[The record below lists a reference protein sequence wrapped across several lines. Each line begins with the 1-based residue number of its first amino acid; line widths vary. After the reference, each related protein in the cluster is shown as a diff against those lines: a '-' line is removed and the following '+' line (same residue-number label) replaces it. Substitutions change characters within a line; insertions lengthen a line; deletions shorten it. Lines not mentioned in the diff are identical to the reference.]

1 MARPRKDQQIDIP
14 ARAIAQTIHL
24 LNERDMRDITL
35 AEVADATGCRAPAL
49 YSYFA
54 GKDALLRAV
63 HDEGFRILLQEKL
76 AVAVRNVSDPFTR
89 LREGGLTYLRFALE
103 YPGLYRLMF
112 SPPYTEGGTEN
123 PFTSDP
129 GAACLA
135 ELRSSIEL
143 CQAEGYLP
151 GADAVQ
157 TAFSL
162 WSAVHGAAS
171 LILLGRKP
179 AQAGLNGLAAAT
191 GVVDTMMSFVQLSRF
206 TAPDTNLR

>member
-14 ARAIAQTIHL
+14 TRAIAQTISL
-24 LNERDMRDITL
+24 LNARDMRDITL
-35 AEVADATGCRAPAL
+35 ADVAAATGCRAPAL

-54 GKDALLRAV
+54 NKDALLQAV
-63 HDEGFRILLQEKL
+63 HDEGFRILLREKL
-76 AVAVRNVSDPFTR
+76 SVVVINMSNPFVR
-89 LREGGLTYLRFALE
+89 LREDGLAYLQFALE

-112 SPPYTEGGTEN
+112 SPPYTERGTEN
-123 PFTSDP
+123 PFASNL

-179 AQAGLNGLAAAT
+179 ALNDLAAAK
-191 GVVDTMMSFVQLSRF
+191 GVIDTMMSFIQLSRV
-206 TAPDTNLR
+206 TAPNSNLR

>member
-1 MARPRKDQQIDIP
+1 MARPRKDQQIDIS
-14 ARAIAQTIHL
+14 ARAIVQTIRL

-35 AEVADATGCRAPAL
+35 AEVASAIGCRAPAL

-54 GKDALLRAV
+54 GKDALLHAV
-63 HDEGFRILLQEKL
+63 HDEGFRILLEEKL
-76 AVAVRNVSDPFTR
+76 TVAASNVSDPFVR
-89 LREGGLTYLRFALE
+89 LREGGLTYLRFAIE
-103 YPGLYRLMF
+103 YPGLYQLMF
-112 SPPYTEGGTEN
+112 SPSYSERGNEN
-123 PFTSDP
+123 PFSSDP

-179 AQAGLNGLAAAT
+179 MQQGLDGLATAT

-206 TAPDTNLR
+206 TVPNPNFR